1 MRFSA
6 VLFSTLA
13 LAVLPSWQEEGHH
26 HALTEQ
32 EIGSVH
38 FSTSCSAAL
47 ESSLNGAVALLH
59 SFQYEQA
66 RQAFVDISRKDPG
79 CAMAQWG
86 VAMSHYHGLWGNG
99 DPVAGRNAL
108 RKAQSI
114 AAANPKT
121 TPREIAYIDALAE
134 IYREDG
140 KDGFAHARA
149 FEQKMGVLQSAYPA
163 DDEAAIFHALTLDIA
178 APPTDKTFANQRRC
192 GEILEPIF
200 AKHPHHPGVAH
211 YIIHCYDNPVLAQQ
225 GLAAARVYARI
236 APASAHA
243 NHMPSHIFT
252 RLGLWDESISSNLK
266 SAQLAANAEPTSRNG
281 EARDQHLH
289 AMDYLEYAYLQ
300 TGRAKLAK
308 EVLDQM
314 NALPPVAGLTLTSDY
329 AMAAIPA
336 RYAMELGDWNQ
347 ASGLKVRKEG
357 VPWAQ
362 AITWTAIGVGSARSG
377 NLVRASQAEKTLA
390 SLRDATTEQNN
401 TYWANQI
408 EVQRLEV
415 AAWIAKQSGRGADAL
430 SKIRSAAELEES
442 MNKDAVTPGAVT
454 PAREMFAQLLSLEN
468 HPRESL
474 TEYEAVLQTAPDRFN
489 ALYGAGCAAEA
500 AGNTTASYKYFQQ
513 LIKVA
518 VGSER
523 PELPA
528 VRKKAVTA
536 EGNGR
541 VAPYMGLK

>member
-6 VLFSTLA
+6 VLFFTLA
-13 LAVLPSWQEEGHH
+13 LAAFPTRQDEAHH

-32 EIGSVH
+32 EIGSVR
-38 FSTSCSAAL
+38 FSTSCSTAL
-47 ESSLNGAVALLH
+47 KSSFNGAVALLH

-66 RQAFVDISRKDPG
+66 RQAFVDISSKDSG

-99 DPVAGRNAL
+99 DPAAGRNAL

-163 DDEAAIFHALTLDIA
+163 DDEAAVFHALTLDIA
-178 APPTDKTFANQRRC
+178 APATDKTFANQRRC

-225 GLAAARVYARI
+225 GLAAARVYAKI
-236 APASAHA
+236 APTSAHA

-266 SAQLAANAEPTSRNG
+266 SAQLAANAEPASRNG

-362 AITWTAIGVGSARSG
+362 AITWTAIGVGSARAG
-377 NLVRASQAEKTLA
+377 NLARASQAEKTLA

-401 TYWANQI
+401 TYWSNQI
-408 EVQRLEV
+408 EVQRIEV
-415 AAWIAKQSGRGADAL
+415 AAWIAEKSGKGADAL

-454 PAREMFAQLLSLEN
+454 PAREMFAQLLSLED
-468 HPRESL
+468 HPRQSL
-474 TEYEAVLQTAPDRFN
+474 TEYESVLKIAPNRFN
-489 ALYGAGCAAEA
+489 ALYGAGCAAEVA
-500 AGNTTASYKYFQQ
+500 SNTTASHKYFQK
-513 LIKVA
+513 LIEVA
-518 VGSER
+518 VGNER
-523 PELPA
+523 PELLA
-528 VRKKAVTA
+528 ARKKVATI

-541 VAPYMGLK
+541 VTP